1 MHKLKKPIL
10 GIIGGM
16 GPSASNLFYEMV
28 ISNTEATCDQDH
40 IDMIILNH
48 ATMPDRTESI
58 LSGEIDVIK
67 EKLKSDIRFLDS
79 AGISYLAVPCNTSH
93 AILADIDMKG
103 IVHINMIEEAAQRGK
118 DISANGAVGIFA
130 TEGTIQT
137 ELYQRAL
144 NTLDITPVIPEKEVQ
159 KIITSVIYD
168 DIKKGGEGD
177 MKAFG
182 KAVAHMSKRDCNTV
196 ILGCTELS
204 VLRKQEDLS
213 FLEKENNITF
223 IDAMEVMAR
232 KAVILTGRK
241 PLEKKEY

>member
-1 MHKLKKPIL
+1 M
-10 GIIGGM
+10 
-16 GPSASNLFYEMV
+16 S
-28 ISNTEATCDQDH
+28 
-40 IDMIILNH
+40 
-48 ATMPDRTESI
+48 
-58 LSGEIDVIK
+58 
-67 EKLKSDIRFLDS
+67 
-79 AGISYLAVPCNTSH
+79 
-93 AILADIDMKG
+93 KG
-103 IVHINMIEEAAQRGK
+103 DTR
-118 DISANGAVGIFA
+118 
-130 TEGTIQT
+130 
-137 ELYQRAL
+137 Y
-144 NTLDITPVIPEKEVQ
+144 
-159 KIITSVIYD
+159 

-182 KAVAHMSKRDCNTV
+182 KAIAHMSKRDCNTV